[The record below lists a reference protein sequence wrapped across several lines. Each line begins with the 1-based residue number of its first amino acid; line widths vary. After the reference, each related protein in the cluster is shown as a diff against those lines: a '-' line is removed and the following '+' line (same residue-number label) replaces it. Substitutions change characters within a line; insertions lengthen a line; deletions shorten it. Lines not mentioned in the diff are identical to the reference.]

1 MRTAI
6 VYYSQHHG
14 NTKKLLDAIKDKYD
28 VDLIKVTEGS
38 DADLSEYEMIGLAS
52 GIYYGSFAKQ
62 IIAFAEEKLPE
73 GKDVF
78 LITTSGAN
86 PSNGFYKAV
95 TDAVEKKDCKVIG
108 RYGCFGYDTFGPF
121 KLVGG
126 LKKGHPTEEEIEG
139 AVAFFEE
146 TIKNNGAE

>member
-1 MRTAI
+1 MKTI
-6 VYYSQHHG
+6 ILYYSIHHG
-14 NTKKLLDAIKDKYD
+14 NTKKLRDAIKDKHD
-28 VDLIKVTEGS
+28 VDLIRVTEAS

-62 IIAFAEEKLPE
+62 MIAFAEEKLPE

-86 PSNGFYKAV
+86 PSDGFYKAV
-95 TDAVEKKDCKVIG
+95 TDAAEKKGCKVIG

-126 LKKGHPTEEEIEG
+126 LKKGHPTEEEIEE
-139 AVAFFEE
+139 AVAFFEG
-146 TIKNNGAE
+146 IINNNGAE

>member
-1 MRTAI
+1 MKGKCNENSNR
-6 VYYSQHHG
+6 
-14 NTKKLLDAIKDKYD
+14 LLFA
-28 VDLIKVTEGS
+28 
-38 DADLSEYEMIGLAS
+38 AS
-52 GIYYGSFAKQ
+52 WEH
-62 IIAFAEEKLPE
+62 EEKLPE

-86 PSNGFYKAV
+86 PSDGFYKAV
-95 TDAVEKKDCKVIG
+95 TDAVEKKGCKVIG